1 MKTRLLIIP
10 ARKGSKRIRNKNIR
24 KFCGKPIIN
33 YSIETALKSKLFK
46 KIHISTN
53 NLKIKKIIKKYPIKI
68 DFFRPNKISGDKVGL
83 MEVFKFVE
91 KKYKEFGNNFDEIWY
106 LTPCSPLIKPQDL
119 VKASK
124 FFNRIQKGFML
135 AVSEFS
141 PPVQWAFSKKKN
153 ILKPLNK
160 KILKLRSQDLSKTFY
175 DTGTFGAFKTKD
187 LNDSKF
193 NLVGYKLP
201 RYKGI
206 DIDNLEDW
214 VMAEKIY
221 KSKK

>member
-91 KKYKEFGNNFDEIWY
+91 KKYKKFGNNFDEVWY
-106 LTPCSPLIKPQDL
+106 LTPCSPLIKPEDL
-119 VKASK
+119 IKASK
-124 FFNRIQKGFML
+124 FFNKIQKGFML

-141 PPVQWAFSKKKN
+141 PPVQWAFSKKK
-153 ILKPLNK
+153 
-160 KILKLRSQDLSKTFY
+160 
-175 DTGTFGAFKTKD
+175 
-187 LNDSKF
+187 KF
-193 NLVGYKLP
+193 
-201 RYKGI
+201 
-206 DIDNLEDW
+206 
-214 VMAEKIY
+214 
-221 KSKK
+221 